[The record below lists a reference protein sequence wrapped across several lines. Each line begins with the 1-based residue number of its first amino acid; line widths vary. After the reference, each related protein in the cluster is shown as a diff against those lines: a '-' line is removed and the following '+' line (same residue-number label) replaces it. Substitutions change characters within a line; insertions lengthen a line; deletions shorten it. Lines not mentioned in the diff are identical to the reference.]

1 MILNKALKQLRI
13 LNNINQK
20 DLANN
25 LGISPVTINLI
36 EKEKQGVPINI
47 LELYSTKFDIPIS
60 SIWLFAEQ
68 ISDLI
73 KISKEES

>member
-60 SIWLFAEQ
+60 SIGLLYAS
-68 ISDLI
+68 I
-73 KISKEES
+73 